1 MNKEDARSE
10 IKRRLSILNQSEK
23 EKETKILFS
32 NAIEYFGKYNSIASY
47 VSLSDEFPT
56 EEFNKLLIE
65 KGTEVFLPKV
75 NLSIKQLDFFSIDSS
90 TEYKKNS
97 LGINEPKFTKA
108 KKASFEAILI
118 PMIGFSESY
127 KRLGRGGGFY
137 DRYAKKLNERIIKIG
152 IAYKYQKI
160 KFDDQE
166 FDMKFDQIIM
176 SD

>member
-32 NAIEYFGKYNSIASY
+32 RAIEYFGEYNSIASY
-47 VSLSDEFPT
+47 ASLSDEFPT

-65 KGTEVFLPKV
+65 KGIEVFLPKV

-97 LGINEPKFTKA
+97 LGINEPKFTIK
-108 KKASFEAILI
+108 KKASCEAILI

-127 KRLGRGGGFY
+127 KRLGSGGGFY
-137 DRYAKKLNERIIKIG
+137 DRYVKKLNERIIKIG
-152 IAYKYQKI
+152 ISYKYQKI

-166 FDMKFDQIIM
+166 FDMQFDQIIM